1 MSQNTFG
8 YVWLSVYDVAGAAKR
23 MKAIQG
29 LSTERMALY
38 KSTGGG
44 MTTLGVQPPIPPD
57 AAANQARAAA
67 APPIRVMFTEGT
79 LERNDTHLFELSRVF
94 ATEKEA
100 TDWLDE
106 WREVTSAGFSNRV
119 LLTVS
124 AKPAQK

>member
-1 MSQNTFG
+1 VSQNTFG

-23 MKAIQG
+23 MTAIQG
-29 LSTERMALY
+29 LGAERMARF
-38 KSTGGG
+38 KSSGGG

-57 AAANQARAAA
+57 AAASRTQAAA
-67 APPIRVMFTEGT
+67 APAIRVMFTEGT
-79 LERNDTHLFELSRVF
+79 LERSDTHLFELSRVF

-106 WREVTSAGFSNRV
+106 WRDVTSAGFSNRV

-124 AKPAQK
+124 AKPAQQ